1 MVRTGVGRAAHL
13 ENATVQTVG
22 KQSDQTVGRVA
33 PVTEARR
40 TRDPART
47 RAALLE
53 AAARALVEDGP
64 RVSLDVVARRAGVSK
79 GGLLHHFPTREAL
92 VLALSEHAA
101 EGWAATV
108 DRHLDPD
115 DHEPGR
121 LVRAY
126 VRATLHDLADGAAFR
141 EEAAVLAALNTF
153 PEVVAKAEDQ
163 AARWREAFAE
173 DGLDPQRAAVLT
185 HAADG
190 VAVATL
196 FEGRLDPV
204 EVARMREVLLALSRV
219 PGPLVDLGPA

>member
-1 MVRTGVGRAAHL
+1 M
-13 ENATVQTVG
+13 
-22 KQSDQTVGRVA
+22 
-33 PVTEARR
+33 
-40 TRDPART
+40 
-47 RAALLE
+47 
-53 AAARALVEDGP
+53 
-64 RVSLDVVARRAGVSK
+64 SK

-126 VRATLHDLADGAAFR
+126 VRATLHDLADGD
-141 EEAAVLAALNTF
+141 TF